1 MKFIADMGVSQRVA
15 AWLRLQGHDVL
26 HLRDEGLQR
35 LPNGQIFELA
45 KTRGAAVLTFD
56 LDFGEIVA
64 LSGESNVSIVLFRLN
79 NTTSQFVIERLR
91 VALPS
96 SQDALNSGAIVV
108 VEDTRHRIRR
118 LPLGA

>member
-15 AWLRLQGHDVL
+15 GWLRLQGYEVL

-35 LPNGQIFELA
+35 LPNGQIVTLA
-45 KTRGAAVLTFD
+45 KTRGAAILTFD

-64 LSGESNVSIVLFRLN
+64 LSGESNVSIILFRLN
-79 NTTSQFVIERLR
+79 NTTSQFVIDRLKA
-91 VALPS
+91 VLTS
-96 SQDALNSGAIVV
+96 TQDALRSGAIVV

-118 LPLGA
+118 LPLGS